1 MGVRVGKGQDRLGG
15 ASKMVADKYEGK
27 EWSYMQDK
35 FYIPTF
41 WKSLNIIYGTWNCI
55 LSTNKASQK
64 KRGENLSK
72 NVIQIRVGAVNKKR
86 ETKRLNKNLNG
97 GLLKIT

>member
-1 MGVRVGKGQDRLGG
+1 
-15 ASKMVADKYEGK
+15 
-27 EWSYMQDK
+27 MQ
-35 FYIPTF
+35 YILCIPF
-41 WKSLNIIYGTWNCI
+41 FLENLNIIYGPWNCI

-72 NVIQIRVGAVNKKR
+72 NVIQIRVRAVNEKR
-86 ETKRLNKNLNG
+86 ETKRLNNNLNG